1 LCTGER
7 GFGFKGC
14 PFHRIIP
21 DFMVQAGDFDRRD
34 GTGGKSIYGPEFP
47 DENFIL
53 KHTSAGL
60 LSMANV
66 NISYKWFI
74 IRMLCILFYNFYFM

>member
-1 LCTGER
+1 
-7 GFGFKGC
+7 
-14 PFHRIIP
+14 
-21 DFMVQAGDFDRRD
+21 MVQAGDFDRRD

-66 NISYKWFI
+66 NILNKCFI
-74 IRMLCILFYNFYFM
+74 IRNLYILFYIIFLISISCSPAQITMDHNFS